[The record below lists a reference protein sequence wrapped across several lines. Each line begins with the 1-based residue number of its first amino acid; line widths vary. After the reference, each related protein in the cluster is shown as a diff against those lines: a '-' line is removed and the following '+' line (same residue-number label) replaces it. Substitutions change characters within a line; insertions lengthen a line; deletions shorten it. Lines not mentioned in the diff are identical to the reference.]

1 MPRALLTPQALF
13 RRREFLSG
21 LFVLALGGFCLLAVG
36 DLEIGT
42 VTEMGPGY
50 VPNAVAWLI
59 VLAGAGMTLAGF
71 WDDTPVEERV
81 HWRPLLV
88 ISAAVCVFGLL
99 VDRYGIV
106 LAVVASTYVASF
118 ASPITKH
125 RETPYLCVALAVLG
139 AFAFVKGLGLAIPIW
154 PR

>member
-1 MPRALLTPQALF
+1 MTRPDSLL

-21 LFVLALGGFCLLAVG
+21 LFILALGGYCLAAVG

-42 VTEMGPGY
+42 IAEMGPGY
-50 VPNAVAWLI
+50 VPKAVAWII

-71 WDDTPVEERV
+71 WDDTPAEEKI
-81 HWRPLLV
+81 HWRPLVV
-88 ISAAVCVFGLL
+88 ISLSVSSFGLL

-106 LAVVASTYVASF
+106 LAVVASTFIASF
-118 ASPITKH
+118 ASKITRH
-125 RETPYLCVALAVLG
+125 RETPYLAGVLALLG
-139 AFAFVKGLGLAIPIW
+139 AVAFVKGLGLAIPIW

>member
-1 MPRALLTPQALF
+1 MPHPEALL

-36 DLEIGT
+36 DLDIGT
-42 VTEMGPGY
+42 LAEMGPGY
-50 VPNAVAWLI
+50 VPRAVAWII

-71 WDDTPVEERV
+71 WDEAPVEERV
-81 HWRPLLV
+81 HWRPLVV

-118 ASPITKH
+118 ASPITRH
-125 RETPYLCVALAVLG
+125 RETPYLCAVLAVLG
-139 AFAFVKGLGLAIPIW
+139 AVAFVKGLGLAIPIW